1 MKLSYDRSFFMAG
14 ILALVIAI
22 VLSIQGQALKLPAT
36 PMGILDLEFAKNE
49 IRVDEVVN
57 AWQFKSLT
65 ALWNVLIDFAFLA
78 AYGYFFSKTMKYL
91 SAGGSHSFWYR
102 HYPLLNKLAWAPSW
116 LDAIENAIM
125 LGWLLRFV
133 PAGSPAFVFW
143 LVCVKFA
150 LAAILAL
157 IALPTWIYNLYRR
170 FKPIY

>member
-1 MKLSYDRSFFMAG
+1 MKSSYDRSFFVAG
-14 ILALVIAI
+14 ILALVFAI
-22 VLSIQGQALKLPAT
+22 VLTIQGQSLKLPAT

-49 IRVDEVVN
+49 NRVDEVVN
-57 AWQFKSLT
+57 AWKFRSLT

-91 SAGGSHSFWYR
+91 SAGGSHTFWYR

-133 PAGSPAFVFW
+133 PAGSPQVVFW

-150 LAAILAL
+150 LAAILAI
-157 IALPTWIYNLYRR
+157 IALPAWGYNLYRR
-170 FKPIY
+170 FKPIQ